1 MANILTQIA
10 KLLGRSTI
18 SNEEILQ
25 VLRNH
30 EQRIKELEGTVEERT
45 NEVEARFKDLHK
57 KTLAAKKQATKDLEQ
72 LRSEL
77 DALIGALE
85 VVIAGEFAPARQKE
99 IKHLMKVARGRR
111 TRIDTIIEARVH

>member
-1 MANILTQIA
+1 MVNILTSIA
-10 KLLGRSTI
+10 KLLGGSRI
-18 SNEEILQ
+18 SHEEILQ

-30 EQRIKELEGTVEERT
+30 EQRITELESAVEKRAS
-45 NEVEARFKDLHK
+45 EVEARLKDLSK
-57 KTLAAKKQATKDLEQ
+57 KSLAAKKQATKDLEQ

-99 IKHLMKVARGRR
+99 IKHLMKVAKGRR
-111 TRIDTIIEARVH
+111 TRIDNILEARVH